1 MKRSIKSM
9 KTSITIKII
18 ALSEL
23 FIIVNTAFGHD
34 GHAMQDAHWHAT
46 DAWGFAI
53 LGIAVATALWML
65 CGSK

>member
-1 MKRSIKSM
+1 MKRSIKAM

-18 ALSEL
+18 ALSAL
-23 FIIVNTAFGHD
+23 FISVNTAFGHD
-34 GHAMQDAHWHAT
+34 GYAMQDAHWHAT

-65 CGSK
+65 FGSK